1 MGLREW
7 PRSLGFPSAGFQLP
21 LPAAQGGFRTPPNS
35 QDFGGHKGYL
45 YSQKKGIR
53 KKRLDLELQERGLKS
68 SRSAQSISSGFGA
81 YRKAGTNEAFLLPPE
96 QPLCAKE
103 ATLQPL
109 LQDILHALPALIQ
122 TATTPS
128 DPAKTAQIPLYC
140 GRTKIFMTDSMV
152 NWLGGE
158 LQVQL

>member
-1 MGLREW
+1 MAKEPGIPFCRLPTPLASCPRRLQNTPKQPGLW
-7 PRSLGFPSAGFQLP
+7 GTQGLSLL
-21 LPAAQGGFRTPPNS
+21 T
-35 QDFGGHKGYL
+35 
-45 YSQKKGIR
+45 KKGIR